1 MKTNRSIMS
10 IIVRIFALFLFALC
24 FVGCADSQPKEP
36 TNKTSVAT
44 NETESIECKHNYSAK
59 ITTKATCT
67 KEGVKTHTCKF
78 CGDSYTSSIPVLST
92 HNYKL
97 VTSVKSTCTSEGT
110 NKYQCNDCEK
120 SYVEKVAATGHKWKE
135 ATCTQAQICT
145 VCNTTQG
152 ESLGHSLSAGFC
164 SRCDYRDKYYMPA
177 ELSDLL
183 IETLADILS
192 SVEGGK
198 SFAEHAQTAYSEE
211 IFLDSA
217 KAMAG
222 IAHGELGI
230 LIISL
235 GTSDLVTGIYL
246 KDNTNLLTRLNNA
259 LNAANI
265 LTVYPSLS
273 GFTNLEN
280 DLESIIAC
288 LKQV

>member
-1 MKTNRSIMS
+1 
-10 IIVRIFALFLFALC
+10 
-24 FVGCADSQPKEP
+24 
-36 TNKTSVAT
+36 
-44 NETESIECKHNYSAK
+44 
-59 ITTKATCT
+59 
-67 KEGVKTHTCKF
+67 
-78 CGDSYTSSIPVLST
+78 
-92 HNYKL
+92 
-97 VTSVKSTCTSEGT
+97 
-110 NKYQCNDCEK
+110 
-120 SYVEKVAATGHKWKE
+120 
-135 ATCTQAQICT
+135 
-145 VCNTTQG
+145 
-152 ESLGHSLSAGFC
+152 
-164 SRCDYRDKYYMPA
+164 MPA